1 MGREEGINPGKYI
14 YIERDE
20 TLIKLKKCLKKPL
33 YNSSILWKFFL
44 KKDDK
49 IFMKKVTKIHEV
61 RMEY

>member
-1 MGREEGINPGKYI
+1 MFKKTLYI
-14 YIERDE
+14 IA
-20 TLIKLKKCLKKPL
+20 L
-33 YNSSILWKFFL
+33 YYESFL